1 MISRK
6 EYKKAKEIV
15 KEYEKQSSIVVDLLC
30 DHDWD
35 YISVTDEQM
44 ICLKCY
50 ETT

>member
-1 MISRK
+1 MISKK

-15 KEYEKQSSIVVDLLC
+15 EEYEKQSSIAENFVC

-35 YISVTDEQM
+35 YISAADEQM